1 MTGVTAS
8 NYPTGYAAEVFF
20 QIPID
25 FVSPLGIL

>member
-8 NYPTGYAAEVFF
+8 NYPTGYAREVFS

-25 FVSPLGIL
+25 FSAALGIL